1 MPDEARRRFIAAVDE
16 DRGDNRLAGVGEIGG
31 IFSPAAVFFALG
43 QDQIVAK
50 VQIPSDAFQRLAPDQ
65 RAKAPSQFTLAF
77 TGILCVQHFGHHEA
91 KHAVTEKFKPLIGMD
106 IARDGTRMHERA
118 GEQLAILKAIKKLR
132 LEFFGDR
139 LNLFRVNRSFGV
151 GPADH

>member
-1 MPDEARRRFIAAVDE
+1 MTI
-16 DRGDNRLAGVGEIGG
+16 NKYSCNHRLAGVGEIGG
-31 IFSPAAVFFALG
+31 IFSPSAVFFALG
-43 QDQIVAK
+43 QDQIVTE

-91 KHAVTEKFKPLIGMD
+91 KHAVTEEFKPLIGMD

-118 GEQLAILKAIKKLR
+118 GEKLAILEAVAKFR
-132 LEFFGDR
+132 LEFFGDF
-139 LNLFRVNRSFGV
+139 LDLFRVKCSLGLA
-151 GPADH
+151 PAGH